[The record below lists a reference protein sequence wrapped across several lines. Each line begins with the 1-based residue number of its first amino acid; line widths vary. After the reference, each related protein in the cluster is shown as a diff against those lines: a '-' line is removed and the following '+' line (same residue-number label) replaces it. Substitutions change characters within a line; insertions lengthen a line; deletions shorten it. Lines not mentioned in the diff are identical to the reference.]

1 MPLLHPFKHAMGID
15 ISDQVLRMVQLAP
28 ARKGFRVRSVS
39 ARPVPAEAIQE
50 GEIRQPDVVANILR
64 DLVRRSALK
73 HPNSHAAVV
82 CLPERK
88 TFTKIIEVPNLEPT
102 QFSSSLRSAL
112 AEHIP
117 LNLDEAFLDWQPIGQ
132 ANLKAKT
139 RRVIVAV
146 APQLLIEGYVATLK
160 MAGIIPIVF
169 EPESAALSRVA
180 IPASAAKGSHLIIDL
195 GATRTGLMIT
205 EGDLVA
211 YSSTLPLSGIGL
223 TSILQAKLNLTTEQ
237 AEQAKRL
244 CGLDPRKGKG
254 VVRELLEPELKPL
267 LQRILE
273 IISYYEEHV
282 AAELHVVDVTLVGGG
297 AAMLGMPEMM
307 QSTLN
312 LPVRAGV
319 WPSNIR
325 VPSAQLQAVA
335 TSYLTALGLALRGAS
350 PQAWRNGNNDL

>member
-1 MPLLHPFKHAMGID
+1 MGID

-28 ARKGFRVRSVS
+28 ARKGYRVRSVS

-50 GEIRQPDVVANILR
+50 GEIRQPEVVVNILR
-64 DLVRRSALK
+64 DLIRRSALK
-73 HPNSHAAVV
+73 HPNTRAAVV

-88 TFTKIIEVPNLEPT
+88 TFTKIIEVPNVEDA
-102 QFSSSLRSAL
+102 QFTVSLRNAL

-117 LNLDEAFLDWQPIGQ
+117 LNLDEAFVDWQPIGS
-132 ANLKAKT
+132 ADPKAKT

-146 APQLLIEGYVATLK
+146 APQLLIESYVSALK
-160 MAGIIPIVF
+160 AVGIIPIVF

-180 IPASAAKGSHLIIDL
+180 IPSSAAKGSHLIIDL
-195 GATRTGLMIT
+195 GATRTGLIIT

-211 YSSTLPLSGIGL
+211 YSSTLPLSGTGL
-223 TSILQAKLNLTTEQ
+223 TSILQAKLSLTTEQ

-254 VVRELLEPELKPL
+254 AVRELLEPELKPL

-273 IISYYEEHV
+273 IISYYEEHATAV
-282 AAELHVVDVTLVGGG
+282 LHVVDVTLVGGG
-297 AAMLGMPEMM
+297 AAMLGLPELM
-307 QSTLN
+307 QSTLS
-312 LPVRAGV
+312 LPVHAGT
-319 WPSNIR
+319 WPANIR
-325 VPSAQLQAVA
+325 VPSTQLQAVA

-350 PQAWRNGNNDL
+350 AHAWRNGNNDL